1 MADPVYRVVVGAA
14 RSFIRVMGWKVIVD
28 GVDNIPVKGPAVIA
42 TNHIGYLDFVFSG
55 YAARDQRRLVR
66 FLSKKEIFDKGGVGW
81 LMRKMKHIPVDRF
94 GAPNES
100 FNAAVAALR
109 NGEVV
114 GMFPEATISPSF
126 VPRAGKNGAVRMAQA
141 AGAPLIPAAVWGT
154 QRILTKWRPK
164 NFQRKVV
171 IMVNVG
177 KPLDLDASHDPAEA
191 TERLMARINELLAD
205 AQARY
210 PQQPRGDEDR
220 WWIPA
225 HLGGSAPTFEDAEAR
240 LEAEHEGRRKK
251 RDEGA

>member
-14 RSFIRVMGWKVIVD
+14 RSFVRVMGWKVIVD
-28 GVDNIPVKGPAVIA
+28 GAENIPLKGPAVIA

-55 YAARDQRRLVR
+55 YAAHDQRRLVR

-94 GAPNES
+94 GAPHES

-109 NGEVV
+109 QGEIV

-141 AGAPLIPAAVWGT
+141 ASAPLIPAAVWGT
-154 QRILTKWRPK
+154 QRIVTKWRPK

-177 KPLDLDASHDPAEA
+177 KPLDLYASHDPDDA
-191 TERLMARINELLAD
+191 TQRLMTRINELLAD

-210 PQQPRGDEDR
+210 PQEPAGDEDR
-220 WWIPA
+220 WWMPA

-240 LEAEHEGRRKK
+240 LAAEHEGRRKK
-251 RDEGA
+251 RDGAT

>member
-14 RSFIRVMGWKVIVD
+14 RGMIGAMRWDVIVD
-28 GVDNIPVKGPAVIA
+28 GAENIPREGPAVIA

-66 FLSKKEIFDKGGVGW
+66 FLAKKEIFDKKGVGW

-94 GAPNES
+94 GAPHES
-100 FNAAVAALR
+100 FDRSVAALR
-109 NGEVV
+109 QGEIV

-141 AGAPLIPAAVWGT
+141 ADAPLIPAAVWGT

-164 NFQRKVV
+164 NFQRKVA

-177 KPLDLDASHDPAEA
+177 KPLDLDPSHDPDEV
-191 TERLMARINELLAD
+191 TQRLMTRINELLAD

-210 PQQPRGDEDR
+210 PQKPANDEDR
-220 WWIPA
+220 WWVPA
-225 HLGGSAPTFEDAEAR
+225 HLGGSAPTIEDAEAR
-240 LEAEHEGRRKK
+240 LAAEYEGRRK
-251 RDEGA
+251 RSS

>member
-14 RSFIRVMGWKVIVD
+14 RSFIRVMGWKVVVD
-28 GVDNIPVKGPAVIA
+28 GVENIPREGPAVIA

-94 GAPNES
+94 GAPHES

-109 NGEVV
+109 QGEIV

-141 AGAPLIPAAVWGT
+141 ASAPLIPAAVWGT
-154 QRILTKWRPK
+154 QRIVTKWRPK

-177 KPLDLDASHDPAEA
+177 KPLDLDGSHDPDDA
-191 TERLMARINELLAD
+191 TERLMTRINELLAD

-210 PQQPRGDEDR
+210 PQQPAGDDDR
-220 WWIPA
+220 WWMPA

-240 LEAEHEGRRKK
+240 LAAEHEGRRKK
-251 RDEGA
+251 RDEES

>member
-28 GVDNIPVKGPAVIA
+28 GAENIPPKGPAVIA

-94 GAPNES
+94 GAPHES
-100 FNAAVAALR
+100 FNAAVAALQK
-109 NGEVV
+109 GEIV

-141 AGAPLIPAAVWGT
+141 ASAPLIPAAVWGT
-154 QRILTKWRPK
+154 QRIVTKWRPK

-177 KPLDLDASHDPAEA
+177 KPLDLDASHDPDEA
-191 TERLMARINELLAD
+191 TERLMTRINELLAD

-210 PQQPRGDEDR
+210 PQQPAGDEDR
-220 WWIPA
+220 WWMPA

-240 LEAEHEGRRKK
+240 LAAEHEGRRKK
-251 RDEGA
+251 RDGES

>member
-28 GVDNIPVKGPAVIA
+28 GVENIPREGPAVIA

-94 GAPNES
+94 GAPHES

-109 NGEVV
+109 QGELV

-141 AGAPLIPAAVWGT
+141 ANAPLIPAAVWGT
-154 QRILTKWRPK
+154 QRIVTKWRPK

-177 KPLDLDASHDPAEA
+177 KPLDLDASHDPEEA
-191 TERLMARINELLAD
+191 TERLMTRINELLAE

-210 PQQPRGDEDR
+210 PQQPAGDEDR
-220 WWIPA
+220 WWMPA

-240 LEAEHEGRRKK
+240 LAAEHEGRRKK
-251 RDEGA
+251 RDEES

>member
-14 RSFIRVMGWKVIVD
+14 RGLIRSMGWKVIVD
-28 GVDNIPVKGPAVIA
+28 GADSIPRKGPAVIA

-55 YAARDQRRLVR
+55 YAAREQRRLVR

-81 LMRKMKHIPVDRF
+81 LMRKMQHIPVDRY
-94 GAPNES
+94 GVPRES
-100 FNAAVAALR
+100 FDAAVDALR
-109 NGEVV
+109 KGEIV

-126 VPRAGKNGAVRMAQA
+126 VPRPGKNGAVRMAQE

-164 NFQRKVV
+164 NFQRKVT

-177 KPLDLDASHDPAEA
+177 KPLDLEAGDDPDEA

-210 PQQPRGDEDR
+210 PQMPASDVDR
-220 WWIPA
+220 WWLPA
-225 HLGGSAPTFEDAEAR
+225 HLGGKAPTFDEAEAR
-240 LEAEHEGRRKK
+240 LAAEREAKK
-251 RDEGA
+251 R